1 MHIKTDKN
9 RLKKWLKAKFALSES
24 NVKYIAN
31 LGYSDC
37 GRLSRRFLSENLLVL
52 LNLMTYVDE
61 EQRGL
66 LYRTVVD
73 RGLSTLFIEPR
84 SVKSYELVNQI
95 LDEDFA

>member
-1 MHIKTDKN
+1 M
-9 RLKKWLKAKFALSES
+9 
-24 NVKYIAN
+24 
-31 LGYSDC
+31 
-37 GRLSRRFLSENLLVL
+37 L

-84 SVKSYELVNQI
+84 LVKSYELVNQI